1 MIMVI
6 LIGLFLG
13 MCRNLSKVLVFVG
26 ICRDLYRIVEN
37 KDIDRSDLQLKL
49 NEKSDGDLQLQLGKI
64 SAAGQSDGDQQNS
77 AKKLCTIEWKNGWVM
92 GIVAVG
98 KR

>member
-13 MCRNLSKVLVFVG
+13 LYRNLSKVLVFVR
-26 ICRDLYRIVEN
+26 ICKDLYRIDEN
-37 KDIDRSDLQLKL
+37 RDIDGNDLQLKL

-64 SAAGQSDGDQQNS
+64 SVAGQSDGDKQNS
-77 AKKLCTIEWKNGWVM
+77 
-92 GIVAVG
+92 
-98 KR
+98 

>member
-13 MCRNLSKVLVFVG
+13 LCRNLSKALVFVG
-26 ICRDLYRIVEN
+26 ICRDLYRIVKN
-37 KDIDRSDLQLKL
+37 GDIDGSDLQLKL
-49 NEKSDGDLQLQLGKI
+49 NEKSDGDLQIQLGKI
-64 SAAGQSDGDQQNS
+64 SAARQSDYDQQNS
-77 AKKLCTIEWKNGWVM
+77 TKKLYTMEWKNGWVM